1 MYPSLLASSPTLQA
15 TFQFRGPPTCYNAMN
30 GSRCTEN
37 ENQTRATKIYI
48 FLSSQVL
55 FFFSVSFFWGRGGGG
70 GRKDV
75 GVGHVSV
82 PSYTED
88 TYTNTFHEL
97 ELQYMES
104 TEM

>member
-1 MYPSLLASSPTLQA
+1 L
-15 TFQFRGPPTCYNAMN
+15 
-30 GSRCTEN
+30 
-37 ENQTRATKIYI
+37 
-48 FLSSQVL
+48 
-55 FFFSVSFFWGRGGGG
+55 GGGGEG

>member
-1 MYPSLLASSPTLQA
+1 MKTKLVQLKYISSSLPKSFSSL
-15 TFQFRGPPTCYNAMN
+15 R
-30 GSRCTEN
+30 
-37 ENQTRATKIYI
+37 
-48 FLSSQVL
+48 FL
-55 FFFSVSFFWGRGGGG
+55 FWGEGWGG

>member
-1 MYPSLLASSPTLQA
+1 MYPPSPLASSPTLQP

-48 FLSSQVL
+48 FFSSQVL
-55 FFFSVSFFWGRGGGG
+55 FFFASSFFG
-70 GRKDV
+70 KEKMQ
-75 GVGHVSV
+75 GHVSV
-82 PSYTED
+82 SSYTED

>member
-1 MYPSLLASSPTLQA
+1 MDHAVQRMKTKLGQLKYISSSLPKSFSSLA
-15 TFQFRGPPTCYNAMN
+15 F
-30 GSRCTEN
+30 
-37 ENQTRATKIYI
+37 
-48 FLSSQVL
+48 L
-55 FFFSVSFFWGRGGGG
+55 FFLGGSGGG